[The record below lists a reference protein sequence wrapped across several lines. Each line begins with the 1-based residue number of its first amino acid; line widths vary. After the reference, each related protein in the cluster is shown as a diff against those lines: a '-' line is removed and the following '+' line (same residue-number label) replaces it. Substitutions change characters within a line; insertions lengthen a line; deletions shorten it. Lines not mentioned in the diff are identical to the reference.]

1 MSDGYQETHDDAV
14 REVEA
19 LRGACTH
26 QRVISRPSGNAMG
39 WTPCWVCTECSTEF
53 VPRRQADLYTTE
65 CEELRAL
72 LREIMAAEVADEGC
86 GGILT
91 PRDVLDCDLLARIEK
106 AVEVRP

>member
-53 VPRRQADLYTTE
+53 VPRRQADLHTTE

-72 LREIMAAEVADEGC
+72 LREILEAEIEDANNWGRCFEVSRETC
-86 GGILT
+86 
-91 PRDVLDCDLLARIEK
+91 ARIEK
-106 AVEVRP
+106 AVEVKP